1 MIEEA
6 SLPLFMLVTGSL
18 TTAFAYYRMKYR
30 KFMKE
35 EVT

>member
-1 MIEEA
+1 MIEED
-6 SLPLFMLVTGSL
+6 STPLFMLITGSL
-18 TTAFAYYRMKYR
+18 TAAFAYYRMKYR